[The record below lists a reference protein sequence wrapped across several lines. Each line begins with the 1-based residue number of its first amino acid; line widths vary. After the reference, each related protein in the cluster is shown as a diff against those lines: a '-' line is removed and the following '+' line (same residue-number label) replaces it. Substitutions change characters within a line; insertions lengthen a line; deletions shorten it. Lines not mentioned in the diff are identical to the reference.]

1 MDPAKRFAYDRF
13 GPDVLQWRHC
23 KTIRD
28 FVFTGV
34 QSTAIYY
41 AASGSVLVLLGVLG
55 YLQSGKFWRYL
66 VMAGLFVVELY
77 TMTRPTFPAIL
88 TNIVNPFLISTK
100 LRQPY
105 LPFQMLTILRKVAIT
120 FFIALS
126 QLGPILQGPIV
137 PQDADAVTPQQLD
150 RLDVLAK
157 TADQEVTRLMGL
169 ELSPFVAEQSSMREL
184 RSSLKEWLVQNTIR
198 NDPEVKAAINRVLNR
213 RRQEGGLVPG

>member
-1 MDPAKRFAYDRF
+1 MNPAKRFAYDRF

-34 QSTAIYY
+34 QSTAVYY

-66 VMAGLFVVELY
+66 VMAGLFVVELH
-77 TMTRPTFPAIL
+77 TLTRPTFPTVL
-88 TNIVNPFLISTK
+88 TNIINPFLISTK

-105 LPFQMLTILRKVAIT
+105 LPFQILTILRKVAIT

-126 QLGPILQGPIV
+126 QLGPILQGPIA
-137 PQDADAVTPQQLD
+137 PQNGDSISAQQLD
-150 RLDVLAK
+150 RLDALAR
-157 TADQEVTRLMGL
+157 TTDQEVTRLMGL
-169 ELSPFVAEQSSMREL
+169 ELSPFAGEQSSMREL
-184 RSSLKEWLVQNTIR
+184 RSSLKEWLVQNTVR

-213 RRQEGGLVPG
+213 RRQDGGLVPG